1 MCHFGRGIGPLA
13 GTAGAAG
20 LGKLFDGEL
29 GLALVVDLQSH
40 SFGVQLQE
48 ASMAISRYREPTGLF
63 GLQRLNRILDEA
75 LAGTFPEQGSVL
87 TSTLFAPT
95 DVSED
100 ENALQITM
108 ELPGVDPED
117 VRLSL
122 ENNVLTI
129 RGEKKQQF
137 DENNERVH
145 RFERIYGVFERT
157 FVLPSTVDPDK
168 IDARFDNGLL
178 IVRIPKAE
186 RARPREI
193 RVSTK
198 GASQVGTRT
207 EAQRVGSGQ
216 ASQKAGDGQE
226 SGTQSQRTAAQG
238 TTQGSGRTAQPAG
251 SKNQR

>member
-1 MCHFGRGIGPLA
+1 
-13 GTAGAAG
+13 
-20 LGKLFDGEL
+20 
-29 GLALVVDLQSH
+29 
-40 SFGVQLQE
+40 VQVQE
-48 ASMAISRYREPTGLF
+48 EDMAITRYRDPASLF

-75 LAGTFPEQGSVL
+75 FAGGAFPEQGSVI

-145 RFERIYGVFERT
+145 RFERVYGVFERT
-157 FVLPSTVDPDK
+157 FVLPNTVDPDR
-168 IDARFDNGLL
+168 IEARFENGVLT
-178 IVRIPKAE
+178 VRIPKAE

-193 RVSTK
+193 RVSSSSGSAQVKT
-198 GASQVGTRT
+198 GSQS
-207 EAQRVGSGQ
+207 QRVGTGQ
-216 ASQKAGDGQE
+216 S
-226 SGTQSQRTAAQG
+226 
-238 TTQGSGRTAQPAG
+238 TQGSGNGQEAGTESQQPTGQGSASKETAQSSQGSQRTSGRSTEGSG
-251 SKNQR
+251 SKSQR

>member
-1 MCHFGRGIGPLA
+1 
-13 GTAGAAG
+13 
-20 LGKLFDGEL
+20 
-29 GLALVVDLQSH
+29 
-40 SFGVQLQE
+40 
-48 ASMAISRYREPTGLF
+48 MAITRYRDPASLF

-75 LAGTFPEQGSVL
+75 FSGAGFPEQGSVI

-108 ELPGVDPED
+108 ELPGVDPDD

-145 RFERIYGVFERT
+145 RFERVYGIFERT
-157 FVLPSTVDPDK
+157 FVLPNTVDPDS
-168 IDARFDNGLL
+168 IEARFDNGVL

-193 RVSTK
+193 RVSSSSS
-198 GASQVGTRT
+198 GSSAQVNTDSKS
-207 EAQRVGSGQ
+207 QRVGSGQ
-216 ASQKAGDGQE
+216 RAGNRQE
-226 SGTQSQRTAAQG
+226 SGTAAQG
-238 TTQGSGRTAQPAG
+238 TESSSQRAG
-251 SKNQR
+251 SRSTETSGSKSQR

>member
-1 MCHFGRGIGPLA
+1 
-13 GTAGAAG
+13 
-20 LGKLFDGEL
+20 
-29 GLALVVDLQSH
+29 
-40 SFGVQLQE
+40 
-48 ASMAISRYREPTGLF
+48 MAVTRYRDPANLF

-75 LAGTFPEQGSVL
+75 FAGLQFPESSVV

-108 ELPGVDPED
+108 ELPGVDPEN

-129 RGEKKQQF
+129 RGEKQQEI

-145 RFERIYGVFERT
+145 RSERVYGIFERT
-157 FVLPSTVDPDK
+157 FVLPNTVDAER
-168 IDARFDNGLL
+168 IEARFENGVL

-193 RVSTK
+193 RVSSGEGST
-198 GASQVGTRT
+198 QVGTGT
-207 EAQRVGSGQ
+207 PSQRVGSGQ
-216 ASQKAGDGQE
+216 GSQGAGTGETGASSQGSRSQETGSSSQK
-226 SGTQSQRTAAQG
+226 SGGRSTE
-238 TTQGSGRTAQPAG
+238 GSG
-251 SKNQR
+251 SKTQR

>member
-1 MCHFGRGIGPLA
+1 
-13 GTAGAAG
+13 
-20 LGKLFDGEL
+20 
-29 GLALVVDLQSH
+29 
-40 SFGVQLQE
+40 
-48 ASMAISRYREPTGLF
+48 MAVTRYRDPANLF

-75 LAGTFPEQGSVL
+75 FAGLSFPESSVV

-108 ELPGVDPED
+108 ELPGVDPEN

-129 RGEKKQQF
+129 RGEKRQEI

-145 RFERIYGVFERT
+145 RSERVYGIFERT
-157 FVLPSTVDPDK
+157 FVLPSTVDPDR
-168 IDARFDNGLL
+168 IEARFENGVL

-193 RVSTK
+193 PLSSSGTGSR
-198 GASQVGTRT
+198 QVGT
-207 EAQRVGSGQ
+207 
-216 ASQKAGDGQE
+216 
-226 SGTQSQRTAAQG
+226 GTQSQRATAQEAGSSSQQSG
-238 TTQGSGRTAQPAG
+238 QETGASQSGRGRATEGSSG
-251 SKNQR
+251 SKRSR